1 MKHLTLSLLLA
12 LPTANA
18 LATNLMPI
26 VADEDKVPVL
36 NNDIRMVDNN
46 VQSLHSYT
54 QSQSGNTLSVV
65 GAPATPSTYPGN
77 GGNSYRPVA
86 LSYTIPYYSV
96 SGATYYK
103 LYESTTDSNYSE
115 VYSGSSLSASFTHY
129 SSGYRYYKY
138 KACNSA
144 GCSGLSPWRRMY
156 IYTTPSKPNNLG
168 VSPYSVTEGTSYN
181 VSWTP
186 SSGAVD
192 GTVYSLYERFNNGN
206 IVKVATKT
214 RQHWS
219 ETSYSYSTSK
229 QADGQYDYLVDACS
243 PDAGCSA
250 MATTY
255 QTVIDAPVS
264 TNTAPTAVSRTV
276 NTTACQTRIVGG
288 LGTDAEDNDTDLNVH
303 IISGSHSQL
312 GYTSPGEGGL
322 TFYPYGCLG
331 TAVVIIGFYITD
343 SQGVRSAEDGTVT
356 FMVQ

>member
-1 MKHLTLSLLLA
+1 
-12 LPTANA
+12 
-18 LATNLMPI
+18 MPI
-26 VADEDKVPVL
+26 IADEDKVPVL

-54 QSQSGNTLSVV
+54 QSQSGNTVSVV

-115 VYSGSSLSASFTHY
+115 VYSGSQLSASFTHY

-144 GCSGLSPWRRMY
+144 GCSDLSPWRRMY
-156 IYTTPSKPNNLG
+156 IYGSPSNPKNLSITPLG
-168 VSPYSVTEGTSYN
+168 VTEGTSYN
-181 VSWTP
+181 VYWTP
-186 SSGAVD
+186 SGGAVD
-192 GTVYSLYERFNNGN
+192 GTVYGIYEGFNGGSQTL
-206 IVKVATKT
+206 VATRT

-229 QADGQYDYLVDACS
+229 QVDGDYTYSIQACS
-243 PDAGCSA
+243 LNAGCSG
-250 MATTY
+250 MVTTT
-255 QTVIDAPVS
+255 QTVIDAPEPV
-264 TNTAPTAVSRTV
+264 NTAPTALSRTV
-276 NTTACQTRIVGG
+276 HTTACQTRTVGD

-303 IISGSHSQL
+303 IISGYHEQI
-312 GYTSPGEGGL
+312 GRTTVADGGL
-322 TFYPYGCLG
+322 IFDPIGCLG
-331 TAVVIIGFYITD
+331 TAVVSIKFYITD
-343 SQGVRSAEDGTVT
+343 SQGVRSAEDGKVT
-356 FMVQ
+356 LMVF